1 MKIYEFSSIED
12 YFLKYV
18 NILSALKL
26 SEDKWLSPREK
37 QFLISCMICENKG
50 IDMNSKRGVL
60 FIKEKA
66 ACKNKDWYNLSKSVV
81 DKGWLSKIKEG
92 FKLTDAIDPNKN
104 TGLGKK
110 VLFKIGLVYEE
121 SK

>member
-18 NILSALKL
+18 NLISALKL
-26 SEDKWLSPREK
+26 SEDKWLAPREK
-37 QFLISCMICENKG
+37 QFLIACMICENKG
-50 IDMNSKRGVL
+50 IDMNSDRGVL

-66 ACKNKDWYNLSKSVV
+66 FCKNKDWYNLRKALESKE
-81 DKGWLSKIKEG
+81 WLVKIEDGYRLK
-92 FKLTDAIDPNKN
+92 DAIDPIKNK
-104 TGLGKK
+104 GLGKK
-110 VLFKIGLVYEE
+110 VSINVGLVYEE